1 MDKLQA
7 MEVFVQVVDSGGF
20 TKAAESMQMPKATVS
35 TLIRNLES
43 ALGAKLLNRTTRQV
57 SVTADGAAYY
67 ERCLR
72 ILADVKDT
80 EESLSHTKASPTGR
94 LRIDIPT
101 GLVHILIPALSDF
114 FQKYPGLRVDV
125 GCGDRPVELIEE
137 GVDCAVRG
145 GELADSTLIG
155 RRVGIVGFVTCAAP
169 SYLQKF
175 GRPTHPSEL
184 TSHQCVNYFSSK
196 TGRIFD
202 WDFNKDGERI
212 QLALTGPIAVNNA
225 DAYLTA
231 ALSGQGIAQ
240 LSTLATRDYFK
251 TGQLEI
257 ILADWRP
264 DSFPLHVV
272 YPQNRHLS
280 AKVRVFVEWVAE
292 LFADQK
298 YLQAY

>member
-101 GLVHILIPALSDF
+101 GLVHILSPALSDF

-155 RRVGIVGFVTCAAP
+155 RRVGIIDFVTCAAP

-175 GRPTHPSEL
+175 GRPKHPSEL
-184 TSHQCVNYFSSK
+184 ASHQCVNYFSAK

-202 WDFNKDGERI
+202 WDFSKDGERI
-212 QLALTGPIAVNNA
+212 QLSLTGSIAVNNA

-231 ALSGQGIAQ
+231 GLAGLGIVQ
-240 LSTLATRDYFK
+240 LSTLAIGDYFK
-251 TGQLEI
+251 TGQLEM
-257 ILADWRP
+257 ILADWKT
-264 DSFPLHVV
+264 DSIPMHVV

-292 LFADQK
+292 FFAGQK
-298 YLQAY
+298 YIY